1 MDGDTVKKS
10 IIYNLN
16 TVLNIVVIMGVF
28 LNSLIFKNLILSKI
42 LFITCVCNLVI
53 LIIYRTV
60 KVAHDKHS
68 D

>member
-1 MDGDTVKKS
+1 MDGDTMKKS

-16 TVLNIVVIMGVF
+16 TVLNIVVLIGLF

-42 LFITCVCNLVI
+42 LLVACVCNLVI

-68 D
+68 N

>member
-1 MDGDTVKKS
+1 MDGDTMKKS

-16 TVLNIVVIMGVF
+16 TVLNIVVLIGLF
-28 LNSLIFKNLILSKI
+28 LNLLIFKNLILSKI
-42 LFITCVCNLVI
+42 LFITCVCNLAM

-68 D
+68 N